1 MVFAWSFFSAE
12 EASRVCN
19 GVDLLVASGN
29 VTKGKQCVVFQTSCL
44 DFECKF
50 EVEAGLSS
58 IVLVPIRMLAYIEP
72 CALTGPSAEGD
83 IGISIVH
90 LYVHGYEDELVLEV
104 HQTKNSSFVTELDTD
119 TEEDVTMEINVTVV
133 QRPQGVVFGV
143 SRPMSTSYTLPEE
156 QIDTSYLNSD
166 AIIATSPTHLFL
178 LVQSCNC
185 LKLW

>member
-12 EASRVCN
+12 EASRVCK

-44 DFECKF
+44 DFECEF

-58 IVLVPIRMLAYIEP
+58 IVFVPFRMLAYIEP
-72 CALTGPSAEGD
+72 CALTEPSAEGD

-104 HQTKNSSFVTELDTD
+104 HQTKNSSFVTELETD
-119 TEEDVTMEINVTVV
+119 TEEEEVTMEINVTVV
-133 QRPQGVVFGV
+133 QRPQGVIFGV
-143 SRPMSTSYTLPEE
+143 SRPMSMSYHRCSTLWSYAFREE
-156 QIDTSYLNSD
+156 QIDTSY
-166 AIIATSPTHLFL
+166 
-178 LVQSCNC
+178 
-185 LKLW
+185 